1 MCKLKISKPSG
12 ETSGGRSDKPRRMG
26 VSGKGDAGR
35 ASNVWQS
42 DGEPGDVWAPSP
54 TPQQHQQATT
64 RASAPL
70 LEQVEMMPHSP
81 VRPTGAK
88 QKRKTTD
95 KGDQAPMP
103 RSGESSVRG
112 QALHSHSPADNRSST
127 TKSREPSPLVDK
139 SSVVP
144 ASAGKMTCAACG
156 RATSIETSVGKIVH
170 NTNNTS
176 RFKFFKGKYKTSW
189 NLQNTTN
196 HPRYCLRDDCCYEAW
211 CVYTGETKRGVTAI
225 AASSGSSS
233 SSSTA
238 AGVPPVVYPPP
249 PYIPIMTPL
258 PSGLGQSS
266 SSDTGLTCALCNR
279 GFYHAKSAR
288 HLPAMDYTELSDS
301 LLGFVPSCRLSI
313 PFRRFLESGSGPVDS
328 LVPSSGKVHRT
339 CRKVMEEGGNF
350 VSIGGSKKSITFP
363 ATPEPPPPPGVGGGG
378 GGGGGGVRAVGAA
391 GGVEEG
397 NEEKEGEREREGG
410 EREEGGG
417 VSLGA
422 REELGGGR
430 TEADQLP
437 RRTASMLLERLVNES
452 TEAWFSRSLAAALL
466 AGADAADMEGKEDT
480 DDERTRVEE
489 VPEEA
494 EVDSDDFSSVE
505 PDFHG
510 EGDRHPRRKVVDEE
524 WEMHE
529 QELEMGE
536 ALDEE
541 SVYDDGDDALNDMM
555 EDEDPPDDYSS
566 DDDDDPKSD
575 FGDD

>member
-42 DGEPGDVWAPSP
+42 DGEPGDVGAPSP

-211 CVYTGETKRGVTAI
+211 CVYTG
-225 AASSGSSS
+225 
-233 SSSTA
+233 
-238 AGVPPVVYPPP
+238 
-249 PYIPIMTPL
+249 
-258 PSGLGQSS
+258 
-266 SSDTGLTCALCNR
+266 
-279 GFYHAKSAR
+279 
-288 HLPAMDYTELSDS
+288 
-301 LLGFVPSCRLSI
+301 
-313 PFRRFLESGSGPVDS
+313 
-328 LVPSSGKVHRT
+328 
-339 CRKVMEEGGNF
+339 
-350 VSIGGSKKSITFP
+350 
-363 ATPEPPPPPGVGGGG
+363 
-378 GGGGGGVRAVGAA
+378 
-391 GGVEEG
+391 
-397 NEEKEGEREREGG
+397 
-410 EREEGGG
+410 
-417 VSLGA
+417 
-422 REELGGGR
+422 GGR